1 MKTITSKLR
10 DVRTVLANRRTM
22 RVAHRKLSDELA
34 SFRTTAER
42 AEIDELLSRHTAEET
57 AEIRNILYRHD
68 AYRVAAGIRPTAGLG
83 GYRG

>member
-1 MKTITSKLR
+1 MRIKSKLR
-10 DVRTVLANRRTM
+10 DVRTGLANRRTM
-22 RVAHRKLSDELA
+22 RVTHRKLSDELA

-57 AEIRNILYRHD
+57 ETIRDILYRHD
-68 AYRVAAGIRPTAGLG
+68 TYRVMAGGRPTAGMG

>member
-1 MKTITSKLR
+1 MKVKSKLR
-10 DVRTVLANRRTM
+10 DVRTGLANRRTM

-34 SFRTTAER
+34 SYRTTAER

-57 AEIRNILYRHD
+57 EQIREILYRHD
-68 AYRVAAGIRPTAGLG
+68 THRLVTGGRPTAGMG